1 MFSLSLFLS
10 FFVYRLSLEQMHGIE
25 ADPRAYLVNNNNFD
39 SSYAG
44 HDIYERN
51 HTNSADS
58 LATLMES
65 DESSKT
71 E

>member
-1 MFSLSLFLS
+1 
-10 FFVYRLSLEQMHGIE
+10 MHGIE
-25 ADPRAYLVNNNNFD
+25 ADPRSYLMNNNNFD
-39 SSYAG
+39 SAYAH

>member
-1 MFSLSLFLS
+1 
-10 FFVYRLSLEQMHGIE
+10 MHGI
-25 ADPRAYLVNNNNFD
+25 DDNPHPYLMNNSFD
-39 SSYAG
+39 NGYMR
-44 HDIYERN
+44 HDLYERN

-58 LATLMES
+58 LATLIES